1 MADIGIGGA
10 AAGRASWYDPTR
22 AAQRKANGGWLNS
35 GHQYTPMTPEQ
46 LYQTRNPRQA
56 QLNAAYQARGP
67 ITMPAED
74 PARRAAAAARI
85 NANVANY
92 YAKNPA
98 EAPIGGVQNDPLYG
112 GAPAQPAPTGMLTG
126 MPMPL
131 PVPPAAPPAPPPLA
145 APPAPPPPLAAPPA
159 PPPTSTPGAAPPA
172 PVGIRAGAEQIL
184 QLVAALRAAQNKT
197 VGTPTYPMAPVTT
210 NPNYRPYTGGMLTAP
225 SSGPAPQTLNP
236 GVQAMIR
243 AIFGG

>member
-1 MADIGIGGA
+1 MITNTEGYGARRSGA
-10 AAGRASWYDPTR
+10 ALAEWRQEMQR
-22 AAQRKANGGWLNS
+22 LQAAQAPIQ
-35 GHQYTPMTPEQ
+35 HTPMTQQQ

-85 NANVANY
+85 NANIANY
-92 YAKNPA
+92 YGKNPA

-112 GAPAQPAPTGMLTG
+112 GTPAQPAGMLTG

-145 APPAPPPPLAAPPA
+145 APPAPPPA
-159 PPPTSTPGAAPPA
+159 PPPAQAPGAAPPA

-184 QLVAALRAAQNKT
+184 QLIAALRAAQGQN
-197 VGTPTYPMAPVTT
+197 VGAPTYPMAPVTT
-210 NPNYRPYTGGMLTAP
+210 NPSYRPATGGMLNAP
-225 SSGPAPQTLNP
+225 ASGPAPQTMNP